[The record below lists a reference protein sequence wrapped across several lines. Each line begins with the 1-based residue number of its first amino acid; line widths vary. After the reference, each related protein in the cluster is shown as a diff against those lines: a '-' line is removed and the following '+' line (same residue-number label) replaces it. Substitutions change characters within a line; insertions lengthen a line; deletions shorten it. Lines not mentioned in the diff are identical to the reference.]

1 MYVRTES
8 EKEDISMKCV
18 CVSCFLR
25 TYFIDQKKT
34 LKTLM
39 DFKYRMFTN

>member
-1 MYVRTES
+1 MYMRTES

-25 TYFIDQKKT
+25 TYFIDQKKNP
-34 LKTLM
+34 KISYG
-39 DFKYRMFTN
+39 F

>member
-25 TYFIDQKKT
+25 TYFIDQKK
-34 LKTLM
+34 KNPKNSYG
-39 DFKYRMFTN
+39 F